1 MVLDSLW
8 LCTQHGWNALISAAS
23 RGHLE
28 VCEYLLQKRA
38 NALVLDVHDCDAA
51 AYARQNKHDGV
62 AELLEKA
69 MTAQIAA
76 VREAAVMQPAMRREC
91 LTGWHDTTCYLW
103 PPLLQGFTPTSK
115 PSASHWSCTDSCTV
129 S

>member
-1 MVLDSLW
+1 M
-8 LCTQHGWNALISAAS
+8 QHGWNALISAAS

-28 VCEYLLQKRA
+28 VCEHLLQKRA

-76 VREAAVMQPAMRREC
+76 VREVGVQLPCVGCWKSVLMGC
-91 LTGWHDTTCYLW
+91 FFYLW